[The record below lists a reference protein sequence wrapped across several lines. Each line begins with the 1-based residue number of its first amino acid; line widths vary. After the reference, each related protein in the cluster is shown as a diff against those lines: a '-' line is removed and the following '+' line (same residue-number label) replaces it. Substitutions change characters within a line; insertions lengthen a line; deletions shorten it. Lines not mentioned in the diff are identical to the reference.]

1 MPKPLPDQASADLTA
16 PDAAEVELISRGVV
30 TAVTPSGGLTETQ
43 LLLLRAVFVAMTGFP
58 ATVGAPELDPGGL
71 AEGLARRTIEFRTR
85 IVQIMIL
92 LGLVLR
98 PIPVEV
104 ADRIT
109 AYARELCVEDGMLE
123 VARSFAEGSL
133 ELAALDFDR
142 NGYTSTRD
150 AGATSALHTSR
161 RLDSAWDLDLA
172 DDSLAER
179 WQSLERYADNSLGR
193 RLTDFYRARGFTY
206 PGRPGSAP
214 PFLAQH
220 DWVHVLADYGT
231 TVEAE
236 LEVFAFIARAND
248 DLRAFS
254 LLAMVVSLFE
264 TGYLRAG
271 AGLFES
277 DPGHLFMRAWR
288 HGLPTPCVGVLS
300 VTAASISW
308 ASTGS
313 IWPPFRLTRPAATS
327 GCPRSLSTRSDRD
340 RSAPGNRE
348 ASAPSRFGPGRRSQS
363 RRAAPTSRSAPS
375 SPQSQGRKGTSSPPT
390 TSVPEKRGERRSR
403 LNPLGALSEPW

>member
-58 ATVGAPELDPGGL
+58 ATVDAPELDPGGL

-214 PFLAQH
+214 PLLAQH
-220 DWVHVLADYGT
+220 DCGT

-277 DPGHLFMRAWR
+277 DPGHLSHAGMAARLADAMRR
-288 HGLPTPCVGVLS
+288 
-300 VTAASISW
+300 
-308 ASTGS
+308 
-313 IWPPFRLTRPAATS
+313 
-327 GCPRSLSTRSDRD
+327 
-340 RSAPGNRE
+340 
-348 ASAPSRFGPGRRSQS
+348 
-363 RRAAPTSRSAPS
+363 
-375 SPQSQGRKGTSSPPT
+375 
-390 TSVPEKRGERRSR
+390 
-403 LNPLGALSEPW
+403 GALCDGSVDFMGLDWFDLAALPVDEARRHFGVPPKSLDAIRSGSVGPWEPGGISAFQVRSGTAFAEQEGRAYESFGAFVSPEPR